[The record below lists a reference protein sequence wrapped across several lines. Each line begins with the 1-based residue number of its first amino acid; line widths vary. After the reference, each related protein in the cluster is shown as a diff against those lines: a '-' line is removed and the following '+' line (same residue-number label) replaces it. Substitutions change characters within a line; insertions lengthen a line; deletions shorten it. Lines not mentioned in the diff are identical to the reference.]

1 MSMFNRREFI
11 GGLAALGAAGVGGCK
26 LPGYCGLGESIY
38 GGIPLGVITFSYWH
52 MPVGYLSC
60 LKYVKDSGLS
70 TIELMGYDL
79 EVDAGAPIWKLPWDQ
94 TTDEQAERAAWR
106 AKVEPE
112 KLFAD
117 VRALYAD
124 HGVDIHIL
132 KPECNL
138 DGRDAQTDEEI
149 EYWFKAAKALGA
161 TAMTRELPNLKN
173 PAAVEKGLRR
183 LAKFCDRYDIDIA
196 FHNHTQL
203 NATTYDGPLFD
214 WSERFKINFD
224 IAHYV
229 AANEDDPLDFIRK
242 YHDRL
247 ASIHVKDRTT
257 KAHKARTTPFG
268 EGDTPL
274 KEMFAL
280 LQKENWIVP
289 CDIEMEY
296 IIPVGSD
303 AVGEVCRARR
313 YCRSVIEG

>member
-1 MSMFNRREFI
+1 MSKVNRREFI

-26 LPGYCGLGESIY
+26 LPGYCGLGESVY

-52 MPVGYLSC
+52 MWVGYLCC

-70 TIELMGYDL
+70 TVALMGYDL
-79 EVDAGAPIWKLPWDQ
+79 GVDAGAPIWKLPWDQ

>member
-1 MSMFNRREFI
+1 MSKINRREFI

-26 LPGYCGLGESIY
+26 LPGYCGLGESVY

-132 KPECNL
+132 KNECNL

>member
-1 MSMFNRREFI
+1 MSKINRREFI

-26 LPGYCGLGESIY
+26 LPGYCGLGESVY

-138 DGRDAQTDEEI
+138 DGRDAQTD
-149 EYWFKAAKALGA
+149 KAAKALGA

>member
-1 MSMFNRREFI
+1 MSKFNRREFI

-183 LAKFCDRYDIDIA
+183 LAKFCDCYDIDIA

-303 AVGEVCRARR
+303 AVGEVCRL
-313 YCRSVIEG
+313 G

>member
-1 MSMFNRREFI
+1 MSKVNRREFI
-11 GGLAALGAAGVGGCK
+11 GGLAALGAAGLGGCK
-26 LPGYCGLGESIY
+26 LPGYCGLGESVY

-70 TIELMGYDL
+70 TVELMGYDL

-94 TTDEQAERAAWR
+94 TSDEQAERAAWR

-112 KLFAD
+112 KLYAD

-138 DGRDAQTDEEI
+138 DGRDAQTDAEI

-161 TAMTRELPNLKN
+161 KAMTRELPNVAKLKD
-173 PAAVEKGLRR
+173 AEKGLRR
-183 LAKFCDRYDIDIA
+183 IAKFCDRYDIDLA

-203 NATTYDGPLFD
+203 NATTYDSPLLD
-214 WSERFKINFD
+214 ISDRFKINFD

-229 AANEDDPLDFIRK
+229 AANEDDPLVFVKK
-242 YHDRL
+242 YHDRI
-247 ASIHVKDRTT
+247 ASIHVKDRRR
-257 KAHKARTTPFG
+257 KNGPELPFG
-268 EGDTPL
+268 TGDTDL
-274 KEMFAL
+274 KGLFAL
-280 LQKENWIVP
+280 LRSERLDIP
-289 CDIEMEY
+289 CDIELEFA
-296 IIPVGSD
+296 IPAGSD
-303 AVGEVCRARR
+303 AVRETAKCRDW
-313 YCRSVIEG
+313 CQNCLV

>member
-1 MSMFNRREFI
+1 MNINRREFLFKSAAAA
-11 GGLAALGAAGVGGCK
+11 GAAALGGCK
-26 LPGYCGLGESIY
+26 LPGYCGLGESVY
-38 GGIPLGVITFSYWH
+38 GGIPIGVITFSYWH

-60 LKYVKDSGLS
+60 LKYIKDSGVS
-70 TIELMGYDL
+70 TVELMGYDL

-94 TTDEQAERAAWR
+94 TADEQAERAAWR
-106 AKVEPE
+106 ATVEPE

-124 HGVDIHIL
+124 HGVGIHIL

-138 DGRDAQTDEEI
+138 DGRDAQTDGEI

-161 TAMTRELPNLKN
+161 KAMTRELPNVAKLKD
-173 PAAVEKGLRR
+173 AEKGLRR
-183 LAKFCDRYDIDIA
+183 IAKFCDRYDIDLS

-203 NATTYDGPLFD
+203 NATTYDSPLLGISD
-214 WSERFKINFD
+214 HFKINFD

-229 AANEDDPLDFIRK
+229 AANEDDPLAFIRK

-247 ASIHVKDRTT
+247 GSIHVKDRTT

-274 KEMFAL
+274 REMFAL

-303 AVGEVCRARR
+303 AVQEVCRARR
-313 YCRSVIEG
+313 YCRSVID